1 MFKKVY
7 ASKFEWNGLPDG
19 LTSLFVEDLILSSP
33 NENFAVV
40 VYPASDKIRPDSVGE
55 FWGKFSKLAWDAKY
69 GRAKRVF
76 VTNYMGDSLETND
89 FVLFDNFANVYK
101 EAPTPSIAYIRA
113 YSAIMERINKALIQ
127 HIDATKLVA
136 NVYASTQQEEKEL
149 KAAFSEYK
157 GVIVTKS
164 DADALFDGNKMRLVQ
179 FQIDAKFADLEELKR
194 KMQEDCFLRLG
205 VNTGTDKTHLTNYNI
220 QDSEEIRDLI
230 NAYELKRRE
239 DFCKR
244 YNAWGKGENVLSV
257 KIHTISTENA
267 ISGSADS
274 IAMTGGNEYVNE

>member
-7 ASKFEWNGLPDG
+7 ASKFEWSGLPDG

-101 EAPTPSIAYIRA
+101 EAPTPSITYIRA

-127 HIDATKLVA
+127 HIDATKLIA
-136 NVYASTQQEEKEL
+136 NVYASTPQEEKEL
-149 KAAFSEYK
+149 KAAFSDYK

-257 KIHTISTENA
+257 KIHTINAENA

-274 IAMTGGNEYVNE
+274 AATAEGNEYVNE

>member
-7 ASKFEWNGLPDG
+7 ASKFEWSGLPDG

-101 EAPTPSIAYIRA
+101 EAPTPSITYIRA

-127 HIDATKLVA
+127 HIDATKLIA
-136 NVYASTQQEEKEL
+136 NVYASTPQEEKEL
-149 KAAFSEYK
+149 KAAFSDYK

>member
-7 ASKFEWNGLPDG
+7 ASKFEWSGLPDG

-101 EAPTPSIAYIRA
+101 EAPTPSITYIRA

-127 HIDATKLVA
+127 HIDATKLIA
-136 NVYASTQQEEKEL
+136 NVYASTPQEEKEL
-149 KAAFSEYK
+149 KAAFSDYK

-205 VNTGTDKTHLTNYNI
+205 VNTGIDKTHLTNYNI

-239 DFCKR
+239 DFCER

-257 KIHTISTENA
+257 KIHTINTENA

>member
-7 ASKFEWNGLPDG
+7 ASKFEWSGLPDG

-101 EAPTPSIAYIRA
+101 EAPTPSITYIRA

-127 HIDATKLVA
+127 HIDATKLIA
-136 NVYASTQQEEKEL
+136 NVYASTPQEEKEL
-149 KAAFSEYK
+149 KAAFSDYK
-157 GVIVTKS
+157 GIIVTKS

-205 VNTGTDKTHLTNYNI
+205 VNTGIDKTHLTNYNI

-239 DFCKR
+239 DFCER

-257 KIHTISTENA
+257 KIHTINTENA

>member
-7 ASKFEWNGLPDG
+7 ASKFEWSGLPDG

-239 DFCKR
+239 DFCER
-244 YNAWGKGENVLSV
+244 YNAWGKGENMLSV

>member
-7 ASKFEWNGLPDG
+7 ASKFEWSGLPDG

-101 EAPTPSIAYIRA
+101 EAPTPSITYIRA

-127 HIDATKLVA
+127 HIDATKLIA
-136 NVYASTQQEEKEL
+136 NVYASTPQEEKEL
-149 KAAFSEYK
+149 KAAFSDYK

-239 DFCKR
+239 DFCER

>member
-127 HIDATKLVA
+127 HIDATKLIA

-239 DFCKR
+239 DFCER

>member
-55 FWGKFSKLAWDAKY
+55 YWGKFSKLTWDAKY

-127 HIDATKLVA
+127 HIDATKLIA
-136 NVYASTQQEEKEL
+136 NVYASTPQEEKEL

-239 DFCKR
+239 NFCER

-257 KIHTISTENA
+257 KIHTINTENA

>member
-239 DFCKR
+239 DFCER

>member
-205 VNTGTDKTHLTNYNI
+205 VNTGMDKTHLTNYNI

-239 DFCKR
+239 DFCER

>member
-7 ASKFEWNGLPDG
+7 ASKFEWSGLPDG

-127 HIDATKLVA
+127 HIDATKLIA
-136 NVYASTQQEEKEL
+136 NVYASTPQEEKEL

-205 VNTGTDKTHLTNYNI
+205 VNTGIDKTHLTNYNI

-257 KIHTISTENA
+257 KIHTINTENA

>member
-127 HIDATKLVA
+127 HIDATKLIA
-136 NVYASTQQEEKEL
+136 NVYASTPQEEKEL

-205 VNTGTDKTHLTNYNI
+205 VNTGIDKTHLTNYNI

-239 DFCKR
+239 DFCER

-257 KIHTISTENA
+257 KIHTINTENA

>member
-7 ASKFEWNGLPDG
+7 ASKFEWSGLPDG

-101 EAPTPSIAYIRA
+101 EAPTPSITYIRA

-127 HIDATKLVA
+127 HIDATKLIA
-136 NVYASTQQEEKEL
+136 NVYASTPQEEKEL
-149 KAAFSEYK
+149 KAAFSDYK

-244 YNAWGKGENVLSV
+244 YNAWGKGENVLSI